1 MKKYLSLILFSMII
15 IIISSCKENDLIN
28 SSDNITTE
36 STEVTSFDKISIS
49 NGFQLI
55 LIEGNESKVE
65 IEASDNLHKHIDV
78 KVDKKELKVKIKD
91 KIKFD
96 NSSNV
101 KVYVTYDS
109 LVSIKITGGSKV
121 NFESTYMLDSL
132 YLELSGGSILTA
144 DLNCKNFET
153 KVTGGGKL
161 ILTGFTEF
169 CNIDLSG
176 GSTSE
181 SYDFAIDDLVCEISG
196 GGVVSHTVNKTIE
209 IDASGG
215 STFNYKG
222 DAVITKQD
230 LSGGSSVVKK

>member
-1 MKKYLSLILFSMII
+1 L
-15 IIISSCKENDLIN
+15 
-28 SSDNITTE
+28 
-36 STEVTSFDKISIS
+36 KI
-49 NGFQLI
+49 
-55 LIEGNESKVE
+55 
-65 IEASDNLHKHIDV
+65 
-78 KVDKKELKVKIKD
+78 KIKD

-209 IDASGG
+209 IDASGS

-222 DAVITKQD
+222 DAIIIKQD

>member
-1 MKKYLSLILFSMII
+1 MNRIIYLILLALFVSLN
-15 IIISSCKENDLIN
+15 SSCIEGDLIN
-28 SSDNITTE
+28 SSDIITTE
-36 STEVTSFDKISIS
+36 NSQISHFSKINIS
-49 NGFQLI
+49 DGFQVI
-55 LIEGNESKVE
+55 LIEGKEPKVE

-78 KVDKKELKVKIKD
+78 KVDKKELKIKIKD

>member
-1 MKKYLSLILFSMII
+1 MKISLLFLIITFQIILLSCKGKD
-15 IIISSCKENDLIN
+15 IIS
-28 SSDNITTE
+28 SSDNITIE
-36 STEVTSFDKISIS
+36 STDINTFKKISVS
-49 NGFQLI
+49 NGFKVYL
-55 LIEGNESKVE
+55 ENGNEPKVD
-65 IEASDNLHKHIDV
+65 IEASDNLHKYIKVKVVKDELQIHIDD
-78 KVDKKELKVKIKD
+78 KVR
-91 KIKFD
+91 FD

-101 KVYVTYDS
+101 KVFITYD
-109 LVSIKITGGSKV
+109 LLNGINVSGGCTV
-121 NFESTYMLDSL
+121 YFENTCSQDNLSIDM
-132 YLELSGGSILTA
+132 SGGSILTA

-181 SYDFAIDDLVCEISG
+181 SYDFIIDDLICEISG

-215 STFNYKG
+215 SALYYKG

-230 LSGGSSVVKK
+230 LSGGSNVVKK